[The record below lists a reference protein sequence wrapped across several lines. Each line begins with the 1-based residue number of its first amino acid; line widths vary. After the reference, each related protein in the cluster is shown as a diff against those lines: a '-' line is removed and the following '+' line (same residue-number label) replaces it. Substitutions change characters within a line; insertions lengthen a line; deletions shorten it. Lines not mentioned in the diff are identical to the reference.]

1 MTLSYRK
8 FLGVSTPIAA
18 SVWLLSGCGAPLEGA
33 TGSSGEVSPEIH
45 FVNKGA
51 VTGFGD
57 EQAQAVPHSKKTS
70 LKDYSKYYH
79 EEDVVFDIEPT
90 IQKGKIFMRKTQAA
104 APPREVVTET
114 ARLKQE
120 VGALKTQFAVTQDA
134 YVRDRV
140 AAQDAY
146 ARERAKTVS
155 TFNDKVESLSKAHER
170 ERQALVA
177 DISGLKSSLRQVE
190 ASKQVLKQE
199 IVTLSKQQQLDKKIA
214 EERRK
219 AAKDA
224 RAESFMEEL
233 EIRKKLDDI
242 RRHELLQTAE
252 MQKRS
257 ALDNERRL
265 TMLESERKGLV
276 AKISGLEG
284 ELTQF
289 AREEDVLQTS
299 KSFEAVV
306 ANLSKQLDYLGAD
319 AVRRSEFAL
328 SDTWTRDAL
337 NRLSGTLGGLQD
349 VAARKDDIQMQNR
362 AVESRLLAMQNHIEG
377 VKAFADQNRSLTQEQ
392 RKVIGRVAALS
403 EGIDAIQ
410 YQLDSQNSIS
420 AAAQA
425 SLQNQLASLNNEFT
439 ELRKISASKGDVGA
453 TRALLESRA
462 SHLSDSIAM
471 LQSQVQSGQDLD
483 MRAQNQLDQKVHEV
497 GIEITALNAAVD
509 YMKDGLDDG
518 LGQTRSLRDSIQN
531 QLASLNSE
539 FTALRK
545 VSATKSDVHM
555 TKELFDVRSAYLE
568 QNIERLRDLLQS
580 GQVQDQNA
588 RELMSQSVQGLGKEV
603 MALNAAVDYMKDG
616 LDDGLGQTRSLRD
629 SIQNQLAS
637 LNSEFTAL
645 RKVSATKSD
654 VHMTKEL
661 FDVRSAY
668 LEQNIERLRDLLQSG
683 QVQDQNAREL
693 MSQSVQGLG
702 KEVMA
707 LNAAVDYM
715 KDGLDDG
722 LGQTRSLRDAVQN
735 QLASLNSEFTQL
747 RKEAASKDALD
758 ATNTLVTE
766 TSRGLVRSL
775 AQMQEQM
782 ASDRLHDADT
792 RNALNRELSKVG
804 TDILA
809 LRTHFDNM
817 QGQGN
822 VRFNNYIQSQGNLQ
836 EKLDS
841 FVAELSSLRAA
852 AAQKSDV
859 ESAKN
864 LVEERLASLQAD
876 VNTVKGGMVSKG
888 DLDTLKADLE
898 EKIFSMRNAAGM
910 ARNSGDF
917 IEEHARFDAVQ
928 NGEHI
933 DAQNLKVAILQPP
946 SVNGDT
952 VSDVHMTSLP
962 QGYIAETPIENWIDL
977 QDYQVVVHAENE
989 SLEDI
994 LGDIVHSASPF
1005 AGQWK
1010 LQWKLKSEHQDILD
1024 EKFSLNAETTFSDF
1038 ANYVSSYVFSYRGFK
1053 LSFNLFD
1060 KERIILVTDSE

>member
-8 FLGVSTPIAA
+8 FLWVSTPIAA

-555 TKELFDVRSAYLE
+555 TR
-568 QNIERLRDLLQS
+568 
-580 GQVQDQNA
+580 
-588 RELMSQSVQGLGKEV
+588 
-603 MALNAAVDYMKDG
+603 
-616 LDDGLGQTRSLRD
+616 
-629 SIQNQLAS
+629 
-637 LNSEFTAL
+637 
-645 RKVSATKSD
+645 
-654 VHMTKEL
+654 EL

>member
-8 FLGVSTPIAA
+8 FLWVSTPIAA

-33 TGSSGEVSPEIH
+33 TGSSGQVSPEIH

-257 ALDNERRL
+257 ALENERRL

-337 NRLSGTLGGLQD
+337 NRLAGTLGGLQD
-349 VAARKDDIQMQNR
+349 VAARKDDIQTQNR

-588 RELMSQSVQGLGKEV
+588 RDLMSQSVRGLGVEV

-629 SIQNQLAS
+629 
-637 LNSEFTAL
+637 
-645 RKVSATKSD
+645 
-654 VHMTKEL
+654 
-661 FDVRSAY
+661 
-668 LEQNIERLRDLLQSG
+668 G
-683 QVQDQNAREL
+683 
-693 MSQSVQGLG
+693 
-702 KEVMA
+702 
-707 LNAAVDYM
+707 
-715 KDGLDDG
+715 
-722 LGQTRSLRDAVQN
+722 VQN
-735 QLASLNSEFTQL
+735 QLASLNTEFTQL

-841 FVAELSSLRAA
+841 FVAELSSLRSA
-852 AAQKSDV
+852 AAQKSDI

-898 EKIFSMRNAAGM
+898 EKIFSMKNAAGM

-917 IEEHARFDAVQ
+917 IEEHVHFDAVQ

-946 SVNGDT
+946 SVNGDA

-989 SLEDI
+989 SLENI